1 MLNRWIQAREGFF
14 GELRRLAL
22 PIIFQNLIAAAVTMA
37 DVVMLGRVTQ
47 TALSASSLAGQVQF
61 LLNIVYFGLSSALT
75 ILASQYWGKKDRMT
89 IGKIFGMGLIISLV
103 FSAGACVCALIA
115 PRTVMRVWT
124 NIPELVDAGARYL
137 RFAAFSYLFAGITQ
151 PYHSIMK
158 SCENVLLSSVISTV
172 TLAVNVILNAVL
184 IFGLLG
190 APAMGIE
197 GAALATTISR
207 GVELCIC
214 TVHFTGQKMLPRH
227 PLNIFRIPRLLVA
240 DFVRYSMPAF
250 VNDAMWG
257 FAFNMN
263 SIIMGHLGSDIVAAN
278 SIVTVAVT
286 FLTALAQGAVLLVI
300 SPFVPHMVRISAN
313 AAFMLRIML
322 LVNSV
327 YQIGIM
333 INTLLIASIFRCGG
347 DSRYGM
353 VLDIICMWFVAVP
366 LGLISAFV
374 FKLPPLIVYLFM
386 CTDEFVKMP
395 FALRHY
401 FKGKWIRNL
410 TREF

>member
-172 TLAVNVILNAVL
+172 TLAVNVVLNAVL

-278 SIVTVAVT
+278 SIVTVARDLISTVG
-286 FLTALAQGAVLLVI
+286 FALA
-300 SPFVPHMVRISAN
+300 
-313 AAFMLRIML
+313 AACSIML
-322 LVNSV
+322 GKE
-327 YQIGIM
+327 IGEGRAE
-333 INTLLIASIFRCGG
+333 IAR
-347 DSRYGM
+347 
-353 VLDIICMWFVAVP
+353 
-366 LGLISAFV
+366 
-374 FKLPPLIVYLFM
+374 
-386 CTDEFVKMP
+386 
-395 FALRHY
+395 
-401 FKGKWIRNL
+401 
-410 TREF
+410 